1 VDVEIEAAVD
11 CLQRRLH
18 IEHRA
23 HWSNYT
29 LPNLKKFWEG
39 LKSSPSTAKFSP
51 SPPPIRR
58 VFREA
63 ADQAQCDRSSIRAE
77 TNSPWPNPGITPR
90 NAKGPTV
97 SCRALWYLV
106 GPAGFEPATNRL
118 KVRSSGV
125 CANPYDARSAH
136 LAQPKTPRKRG
147 ILIQISPIFSKIAH
161 LREMAIVLANHT
173 NPVYCPQSVAR
184 NKRMTTSF
192 VAYA

>member
-1 VDVEIEAAVD
+1 VPSA
-11 CLQRRLH
+11 
-18 IEHRA
+18 
-23 HWSNYT
+23 T
-29 LPNLKKFWEG
+29 LPQTYIERDVASTRQGERLPECKKG
-39 LKSSPSTAKFSP
+39 VA
-51 SPPPIRR
+51 
-58 VFREA
+58 VACYAFRM
-63 ADQAQCDRSSIRAE
+63 
-77 TNSPWPNPGITPR
+77 
-90 NAKGPTV
+90 
-97 SCRALWYLV
+97 LV

-161 LREMAIVLANHT
+161 LREMAIVLAKHA

-184 NKRMTTSF
+184 KKRMTTSF